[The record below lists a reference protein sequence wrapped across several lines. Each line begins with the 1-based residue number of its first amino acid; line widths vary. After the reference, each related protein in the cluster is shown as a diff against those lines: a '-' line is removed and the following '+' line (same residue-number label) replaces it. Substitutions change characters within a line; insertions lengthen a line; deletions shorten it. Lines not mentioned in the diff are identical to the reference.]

1 MIMDGSQAH
10 FPERHIGFDFV
21 SILNDVRPIKPRS
34 GIRLISFTA
43 AA

>member
-10 FPERHIGFDFV
+10 FPGWHIGFDFV
-21 SILNDVRPIKPRS
+21 SILNDVRPIKPCS
-34 GIRLISFTA
+34 GLCLISFTA